1 MIAEGEDPCK
11 LVKRETEAMEV
22 NMTLNLMIKG
32 LNLEKQCAV
41 FNSVL
46 EDKKVTEDIKVFKFN
61 IEDLIKLLVN
71 DNSYNKKTA

>member
-1 MIAEGEDPCK
+1 MNG
-11 LVKRETEAMEV
+11 ETEAMEV
-22 NMTLNLMIKG
+22 NMVLNLMIKG
-32 LNLEKQCAV
+32 LNLEKQCAE